1 MSQNIENKLKEKYPS
16 PLKMDNL
23 SILDAQIHFD
33 PDSNENKLSI
43 SVKKDVK
50 INKGTIYNGV
60 VTLTTELC
68 SESNSAYIKVV
79 CRGKFSVAIDN
90 LNEQTANMLIEK
102 NTIAIMF
109 PYVRSYISTITS
121 IPNMSP
127 IVLPP
132 INVNKLIEDQAINK
146 YK

>member
-33 PDSNENKLSI
+33 PDSNE
-43 SVKKDVK
+43 
-50 INKGTIYNGV
+50 NKGTIYNGV